1 MKGYCL
7 STVVDLGSLQ
17 VVGGHFEVQ
26 VSEVHFAHGVQ
37 RIHSRAQNQLV
48 VVRRDL
54 RPLRVPGLDL
64 PETWEV
70 LPE

>member
-1 MKGYCL
+1 MKECCL

-17 VVGGHFEVQ
+17 VVGGHFVQ
-26 VSEVHFAHGVQ
+26 VSEVHFVRGVQ

-48 VVRRDL
+48 VVHRDL
-54 RPLRVPGLDL
+54 RPLQVQDLDL
-64 PETWEV
+64 LETWEV